1 MSGTD
6 YHRTVSAALSETS
19 SKFTLAEALATD
31 IPPRRGRPARNEAGT
46 DQQLSEAREQVCAAG
61 GEPRSVATL
70 RNYRLTALWV
80 KNPKTGS
87 FRWLRGRCWSAH
99 DEARQ
104 RGLSYTEFAALPP
117 ETLVETV
124 RGIFR
129 ESPDGHPG
137 QDRSVP
143 VTFLPPA
150 QDPAQDPAP
159 DVRFF
164 LGRPEP
170 GPLPVPGPRPRP
182 EPKPEPKLEPRPRP
196 KPEPEP
202 RRMDLVAAF
211 RGLHQSVRQIAAEVA
226 RHGTE
231 PEDRDELLQEVSW
244 MTVTL
249 TQIRKD
255 IRAGNLTTV

>member
-1 MSGTD
+1 MSGTG

-46 DQQLSEAREQVCAAG
+46 DRQLSEAREQVCAAG

-87 FRWLRGRCWSAH
+87 FRWLKGRCWSAH

-104 RGLSYTEFAALPP
+104 RGLSYAEFAALPP

-129 ESPDGHPG
+129 ESPDEDPG
-137 QDRSVP
+137 QDRTVP

-150 QDPAQDPAP
+150 RDPAP

-170 GPLPVPGPRPRP
+170 EPEPGPEPLPVPRPRPRP
-182 EPKPEPKLEPRPRP
+182 AMR
-196 KPEPEP
+196 PEP

-226 RHGTE
+226 SHGTE
-231 PEDRDELLQEVSW
+231 PGDRDELLQEVSW

-255 IRAGNLTTV
+255 IRAENLTTV

>member
-6 YHRTVSAALSETS
+6 YHRTVSAALSETA
-19 SKFTLAEALATD
+19 SKFALAEALATD
-31 IPPRRGRPARNEAGT
+31 IPSRRGRPARGEAGT

-87 FRWLRGRCWSAH
+87 FRWLKGRCWSAH

-104 RGLSYTEFAALPP
+104 RGLSYAEFAALPP

-129 ESPDGHPG
+129 ERPDGDPG
-137 QDRSVP
+137 QDRTAP

-150 QDPAQDPAP
+150 QDPAQDPVP

-164 LGRPEP
+164 LGQPDPAPEP
-170 GPLPVPGPRPRP
+170 RPLPVPRPRPRPRP
-182 EPKPEPKLEPRPRP
+182 EPARLN
-196 KPEPEP
+196 
-202 RRMDLVAAF
+202 LVAAF
-211 RGLHQSVRQIAAEVA
+211 RELHQSVRQVADEVA
-226 RHGTE
+226 SHGTE
-231 PEDRDELLQEVSW
+231 PEDRDELLQEVTW
-244 MTVTL
+244 LTVTL

-255 IRAGNLTTV
+255 IRAGNLATV